1 MESQLQ
7 QLQQMQ
13 QQQQQ
18 MQEQQQQPQGNRNQQ
33 QQQQQQPQPK
43 HFIPI
48 QCERVI
54 SPSGGVMIRH
64 ASNKTH
70 LTANAVIGISV
81 PHNSHNNL
89 NSMVVPITE
98 PSEPLKTTPTTSR
111 EPEPTATASA
121 PTTTATTTTTTTPVP
136 LVGMVQDVIFSMILN
151 VPALRTKLQVILD
164 NPSLIGDEISKVYA
178 ELQSKLTPQEL
189 QQLNAYAGQDSSRRT
204 LGSVMQTAFANIMA
218 DGKIDMSDAP
228 HFLTL
233 IHDCITLFSE
243 NAAAASVTLNSN
255 TVITFLHFVLKC
267 ILILT
272 LDEPEETA
280 ALVMLDGSFRLVKLT
295 VLPLI
300 SGKKWCCCFS

>member
-1 MESQLQ
+1 M
-7 QLQQMQ
+7 
-13 QQQQQ
+13 
-18 MQEQQQQPQGNRNQQ
+18 
-33 QQQQQQPQPK
+33 
-43 HFIPI
+43 
-48 QCERVI
+48 I

-64 ASNKTH
+64 ATNKTH

-81 PHNSHNNL
+81 PHNSHTNL

-111 EPEPTATASA
+111 EPEPS
-121 PTTTATTTTTTTPVP
+121 TTTSATTTTPVP

-243 NAAAASVTLNSN
+243 NAATAAAASVTLNSN

-280 ALVMLDGSFRLVKLT
+280 ALVMLDGSFKLVKLT

-300 SGKKWCCCFS
+300 SGKKWCCCCCFS

>member
-13 QQQQQ
+13 QMQQ
-18 MQEQQQQPQGNRNQQ
+18 MPQGNQQPQ
-33 QQQQQQPQPK
+33 

-48 QCERVI
+48 QSERVI
-54 SPSGGVMIRH
+54 SPSGGVIIRH
-64 ASNKTH
+64 AATNKTH

-81 PHNSHNNL
+81 PHNSHT
-89 NSMVVPITE
+89 MAPTTEPTPIIELIASSE
-98 PSEPLKTTPTTSR
+98 PSEPLKTTPTSAT
-111 EPEPTATASA
+111 PTATPTPT
-121 PTTTATTTTTTTPVP
+121 PTTATTTTTPVP
-136 LVGMVQDVIFSMILN
+136 LVGMVQDVIFAMILN

-164 NPSLIGDEISKVYA
+164 NPSLIGAEISKVYA

-204 LGSVMQTAFANIMA
+204 LGSVMQSAFANIMA

-243 NAAAASVTLNSN
+243 NAATSAAASVTLNSN

-300 SGKKWCCCFS
+300 SGKKWCCFS

>member
-13 QQQQQ
+13 QMQQ
-18 MQEQQQQPQGNRNQQ
+18 MQQTQQPQGNRNQQ
-33 QQQQQQPQPK
+33 

-48 QCERVI
+48 QSERVI
-54 SPSGGVMIRH
+54 SPSGGVIIRH
-64 ASNKTH
+64 AATNKTH

-89 NSMVVPITE
+89 NSMVEPISE
-98 PSEPLKTTPTTSR
+98 PSEPLKTTPTAT
-111 EPEPTATASA
+111 PT
-121 PTTTATTTTTTTPVP
+121 PTTTTTTATTPVP
-136 LVGMVQDVIFSMILN
+136 LVGMVQDVIFAMILN

-164 NPSLIGDEISKVYA
+164 NPSLIGAEISKVYA

-204 LGSVMQTAFANIMA
+204 LGSVMQSAFANIMA

-243 NAAAASVTLNSN
+243 NATSAAASVTLNSN

-300 SGKKWCCCFS
+300 SGKKWCCFS